1 MQFLYPQF
9 LWLLLLGIIPVMLY
23 LFRRKSKKVRVSTLV
38 FFKTLAKEHQESA
51 WLRRLKK
58 IVSFVLTIL
67 MLSFAVFV
75 LSRLIAKQDDPDR
88 YRTIVILL
96 DRSASMGVADEGG
109 NSLLDAGKDILRARL
124 AKVPEEVGVSLIA
137 YDVRPEVLQPRTLN
151 RRELISRLE
160 GVDLR
165 PMADDRSSAVEAANL
180 IAGLETPTAIWHASD
195 RPLFSLGEEGE
206 DSGLQLPEGI
216 TVKELTLAQPE
227 VTNAGI
233 TAFQIRPVP
242 LEYSRYEVY
251 TQIALNSDAAEPVTS
266 RLEVSVGGVPNQFR
280 EIDLEPGERVGITF
294 RLDGVSEQLLHLHL
308 KTEGD
313 AFALDD
319 DVTVSLP
326 ESRPILAAWIREDE
340 SEDPYTRFAL
350 SAVQESGRFELLMG
364 GPDAWP
370 LSEEVDAVI
379 FDGWLPE
386 EWPED
391 LPAIVI
397 NPPGPS
403 GPVLARALPNPIPY
417 DAVRVGSEEHPVL
430 FRVGSS
436 RVAVTQTA
444 VFQSA
449 GSLEPLW
456 LVGQEPILAAGE
468 VKGRRLVL
476 MGFSPGQSERLP
488 LTASFP
494 LLIGNALLWIVDRDM
509 ESGGLHQHSTG
520 DLVKIEGKE
529 VSWKQWENGELK
541 TRRVPFSSGVFELD
555 RVGAWESDIGE
566 KGSSHILSAV
576 ESSLPTA
583 KNGEVTIPEY
593 FQVEGGASGGLKLWL
608 LSGLLVILLVE
619 AWFFHRL
626 AVY

>member
-1 MQFLYPQF
+1 MQFLFPQF

-96 DRSASMGVADEGG
+96 DRSASMGVADEEG

-124 AKVPEEVGVSLIA
+124 AKVPEEVGVALIA

-266 RLEVSVGGVPNQFR
+266 RLEVSLGGVPNQFR

-370 LSEEVDAVI
+370 LSEQVDAVI

-417 DAVRVGSEEHPVL
+417 DAVRV
-430 FRVGSS
+430 
-436 RVAVTQTA
+436 
-444 VFQSA
+444 
-449 GSLEPLW
+449 
-456 LVGQEPILAAGE
+456 
-468 VKGRRLVL
+468 
-476 MGFSPGQSERLP
+476 
-488 LTASFP
+488 
-494 LLIGNALLWIVDRDM
+494 
-509 ESGGLHQHSTG
+509 
-520 DLVKIEGKE
+520 
-529 VSWKQWENGELK
+529 
-541 TRRVPFSSGVFELD
+541 
-555 RVGAWESDIGE
+555 
-566 KGSSHILSAV
+566 
-576 ESSLPTA
+576 
-583 KNGEVTIPEY
+583 
-593 FQVEGGASGGLKLWL
+593 
-608 LSGLLVILLVE
+608 
-619 AWFFHRL
+619 
-626 AVY
+626 